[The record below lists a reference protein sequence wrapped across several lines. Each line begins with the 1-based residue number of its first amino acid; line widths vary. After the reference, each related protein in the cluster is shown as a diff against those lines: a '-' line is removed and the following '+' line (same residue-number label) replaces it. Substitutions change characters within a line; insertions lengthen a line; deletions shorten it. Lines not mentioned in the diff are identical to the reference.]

1 MRLIQLII
9 TPLLFLTTLTA
20 QRPSGNRIVKQVEGI
35 TIKGTL
41 LDAETQQTLEFAT
54 ISVHSV
60 KDSSLIV
67 GGVTDMSGKFSLDSP
82 ISEVY
87 LALDFIGYKTTVVTD
102 VPIPNGSKVINMNI
116 ISL

>member
-60 KDSSLIV
+60 
-67 GGVTDMSGKFSLDSP
+67 
-82 ISEVY
+82 
-87 LALDFIGYKTTVVTD
+87 
-102 VPIPNGSKVINMNI
+102 
-116 ISL
+116 